1 VSANPVAI
9 GGAKVPSGRAAGKR
23 ARGWVRYALRHKVIL
38 VGAAILMLAAIA
50 AVFGPVLAPYGLDEQ
65 VGPVYGSPS
74 WSHPLGLDDGGIDM
88 VTLLLYGARTSMLVG
103 VSAALV
109 AMLVGGVIGVVA
121 GYRAGRI
128 DTLLMRVTDYF
139 IVVPAIP
146 LMIAV
151 AAVWGASLLHII
163 LVIGLLSWPRTA
175 RLLRAQA
182 KTLRE
187 RGYVKRVRSLGG
199 GHARVLRHHVLPHL
213 APLLIASTVL
223 TVAEAVFAEA
233 ALAFLG
239 LGSPTDP
246 SWGTQIANAFDRTA
260 ISAGAWWAIIPPGVC
275 ITLVVIACSAIGL
288 SVEDALNPRL
298 TSVSL
303 SRATFR
309 FRPSEKEKG

>member
-1 VSANPVAI
+1 MSANPVLLDKASSTH
-9 GGAKVPSGRAAGKR
+9 SGSVRRRLRVGLR
-23 ARGWVRYALRHKVIL
+23 YARGNKVI
-38 VGAAILMLAAIA
+38 VAGGTILGLAAIA
-50 AVFGPVLAPYGLDEQ
+50 AVFGPALAPYGLHEQ
-65 VGPVYGSPS
+65 VGPVYGEPS
-74 WSHPLGLDDGGIDM
+74 WAHPLGLDDGGIDM

-109 AMLVGGVIGVVA
+109 AMLVGGTVGLLA
-121 GYRAGRI
+121 GYRGGGI
-128 DTLLMRVTDYF
+128 DVLLMRITDYF

-151 AAVWGASLLHII
+151 AAVWGASLSHII

-175 RLLRAQA
+175 RLVRAQA

-199 GHARVLRHHVLPHL
+199 GHVRTLCHHVLPHL

-223 TVAEAVFAEA
+223 TVADAVFAEA

-260 ISAGAWWAIIPPGVC
+260 ISAGAWWAIVPPGLC

-288 SVEDALNPRL
+288 GLEDALNPRL
-298 TSVSL
+298 KASPL

-309 FRPSEKEKG
+309 LRPNKEEEA